1 MLHSLAE
8 DFGVRYNQMIHFV
21 YKRIRCI
28 SHHRKTPELHVITT
42 KKSPKTTVKMNP
54 SEILRASFYIYYK
67 SKIGPYSKITA
78 Q

>member
-1 MLHSLAE
+1 MLDSLAE
-8 DFGVRYNQMIHFV
+8 DFGVRYNQMIHCLQENQV
-21 YKRIRCI
+21 YFPLQENSTATC
-28 SHHRKTPELHVITT
+28 HHYQKVYQN
-42 KKSPKTTVKMNP
+42 SSVKMNP

>member
-1 MLHSLAE
+1 MVELDDSSCLQENQVYFPLQENSSYTFLSL
-8 DFGVRYNQMIHFV
+8 
-21 YKRIRCI
+21 
-28 SHHRKTPELHVITT
+28 P
-42 KKSPKTTVKMNP
+42 KSLQNSSVKINP